1 MVPNYN
7 AEQQMENEYMS
18 NDSHMKADFYLG
30 RSIWKNDTVSWHIK
44 TECTFMINNIFNIY
58 KNLL

>member
-30 RSIWKNDTVSWHIK
+30 RSI
-44 TECTFMINNIFNIY
+44 
-58 KNLL
+58 